1 MRGETA
7 FTECVVRAKRDV
19 GEIGPRSKEIK
30 PERKERGQ
38 NETYKHVHKLELGAR
53 KYSANR
59 KVNST
64 NHPSIDR
71 DQETRERPPD
81 VPVSILRKQQTIL
94 TIVNMHGQ
102 RWVHARVS
110 EFLDDPKPHTNFQ
123 PMEPNTIV
131 QNVPVEVERADSFTR
146 I

>member
-1 MRGETA
+1 MRSQSKES
-7 FTECVVRAKRDV
+7 EI
-19 GEIGPRSKEIK
+19 GEIGQRSKEIK
-30 PERKERGQ
+30 PGRKERGQ
-38 NETYKHVHKLELGAR
+38 NETYKHVHGPESGAR

-71 DQETRERPPD
+71 NQETGERPPD
-81 VPVSILRKQQTIL
+81 VLISILRKQQTIL
-94 TIVNMHGQ
+94 AVVNMHGQ

-123 PMEPNTIV
+123 PMEPDTVV
-131 QNVPVEVERADSFTR
+131 QNVPVEVERADGFTR